1 MRPTRD
7 ALLSRIPLDPLGGPN
22 PAAYRDARPA
32 RAKHPDRRHWF
43 ETVGPSAAN
52 FGPPRP
58 PTLTHHS
65 TYSKRSYPYTRT
77 AAAPRQ
83 HHLSSGGVLMSHR
96 RGLYCA
102 GRISFYRVREFFQ
115 CPVGHHR
122 RRILACH
129 EDQPVLRAHMAFRPA
144 GKGGIFPVGFVVTHL
159 TWLGLRLLKYYIPDR
174 VE

>member
-43 ETVGPSAAN
+43 ETVGPSAAD

-65 TYSKRSYPYTRT
+65 TYSKRSYPILFYTRT

-83 HHLSSGGVLMSHR
+83 HHLSSGGVLKGPTGAVCIVLGGS
-96 RGLYCA
+96 LF
-102 GRISFYRVREFFQ
+102 IEFESFFNVLLGTIVGESWRVTRTSPF
-115 CPVGHHR
+115 
-122 RRILACH
+122 
-129 EDQPVLRAHMAFRPA
+129 
-144 GKGGIFPVGFVVTHL
+144 
-159 TWLGLRLLKYYIPDR
+159 
-174 VE
+174 